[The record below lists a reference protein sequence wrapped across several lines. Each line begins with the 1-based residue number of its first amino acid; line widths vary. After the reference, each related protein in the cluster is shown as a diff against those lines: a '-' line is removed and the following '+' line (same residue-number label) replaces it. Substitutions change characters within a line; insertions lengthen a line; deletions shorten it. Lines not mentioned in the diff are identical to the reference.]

1 MTISRRT
8 AIKSLAAIGAASG
21 VAACAEVEQNQTSS
35 ELSKEQANKPSNELP
50 KQSLAIPDEPNE
62 LLMNHANAVEEM
74 QKAGVDLLICRDP
87 INIQYLTNLRT
98 TPEVLGMDGASYAT
112 LKSSEDKKPTF
123 IGSRIQFYFDT
134 PKTSVMDQLDFRFVG
149 IPAEP
154 DLYGKL
160 EQAQDII
167 NAPAAVFAMPKM
179 HEEQPLSPLEARRL
193 KQIERA
199 FSELKATSEAA
210 ILAEILEADLPNK
223 TIAIDDLM
231 LRSVVEKSGLD
242 VRIVDGERLVRR
254 MRLIKSP
261 LEIAYMRFSAEA
273 NSLAAK
279 AAARSVRQGATFAD
293 VRKQFAI
300 TCAQYGTR
308 AKFMMLDTHTPN
320 LSRGEIKDGRSFL
333 MDSVSAFENYHG
345 DYGRTVC
352 LGEPNKKMQ
361 RVIKGLSDTWDRVLP
376 ELKPGVS
383 FEDIIKLTMRLFGET
398 GLDVGY
404 GVNPHNVGMHHHDD
418 PTAFDFPLNYY
429 KDNTTLRE
437 GMIISI
443 DMPFLDVGLGGS
455 AHLEDSVLI
464 TKDGP
469 ELINDPSDRVIII

>member
-1 MTISRRT
+1 MTLSRRS
-8 AIKSLAAIGAASG
+8 AIKGLAAISAATG
-21 VAACAEVEQNQTSS
+21 VASCSQTKENSDFAC
-35 ELSKEQANKPSNELP
+35 KETNSQPIIAV
-50 KQSLAIPDEPNE
+50 PDEPDQ
-62 LLMNHANAVEEM
+62 LLLNQENAVEEM

-87 INIQYLTNLRT
+87 INVQYLTNQRS
-98 TPEVLGMDGASYAT
+98 TPETLGMDGATYAT
-112 LKSSEDKKPTF
+112 LKASADRKPTY

-134 PKTSVMDQLDFRFVG
+134 PKPSVTEQLDFRFVG

-154 DLYGKL
+154 DLYGQLKDAS
-160 EQAQDII
+160 EII
-167 NAPAAVFAMPKM
+167 NAPAAVFAMPRM
-179 HEEQPLSPLEARRL
+179 HEEQPLSPLESRRL

-199 FSELKATSEAA
+199 FTELKATSEAA
-210 ILAEILEADLPNK
+210 ILAEILETDLPNK

-231 LRSVVEKSGLD
+231 LRSVIEKSGLD
-242 VRIVDGERLVRR
+242 VRIVDGERLIRR

-261 LEIAYMRFSAEA
+261 LEIEYMRFSAEA

-279 AAARSVRQGATFAD
+279 AAARSVREGATFAD
-293 VRKQFAI
+293 VRKEFAKA
-300 TCAQYGTR
+300 CAEYGTR

-333 MDSVSAFENYHG
+333 MDAVSAFESYHG

-352 LGEPNKKMQ
+352 LGEPNQKMQ
-361 RVIKGLSDTWDRVLP
+361 KIIDGLSMTWDRVLP
-376 ELKPGVS
+376 ELKPGADFKGIV
-383 FEDIIKLTMRLFGET
+383 ELTMRLFGET

-404 GVNPHNVGMHHHDD
+404 GVNPHSVGMHHHDD
-418 PTAFDFPLNYY
+418 PNAVEFSLGYA
-429 KDNTTLRE
+429 KDNIKLKE

-443 DMPFLDVGLGGS
+443 DLPFLDVGLGGS

-469 ELINDPSDRVIII
+469 ELINDPSNRVIVI